1 MGRDAVP
8 NSRPIA
14 NIPVGHNGYK
24 IDMDDKY
31 YPIRLEKSIPYLDQI
46 IKDLRTA
53 QGQPG
58 YAYTGEIVI
67 HKYLNLGQD
76 ANGIAIE
83 GYRLSSMESYIKF
96 LDGGR
101 NIFDFSG
108 KLLEML
114 QQTDVK
120 DIKFKDI
127 KLPYE
132 SFYVSFLD
140 SEIPFRDK
148 YLLDGAFIR
157 IHNYEDDPLAKYT
170 IWVVLCGYDK
180 EAIQSKTEFGL
191 QSKDLIFLS
200 SSLTCENDNST
211 IEDALEFERR
221 IMKDEFNEQHLDVQ
235 LEEYKLLIDHLKL
248 VVNALLYLSIPDPDL
263 TDILG
268 NPTEPTRKNEELK
281 KTEEQITPKTNLD
294 NKLRHVKLVGYKITK
309 RTDFKSGKKVRAHW
323 RRGHWRNQKYGT
335 VGNEIK
341 RLIWIRPV
349 VVGDGDD
356 LITGK
361 VYDT

>member
-1 MGRDAVP
+1 
-8 NSRPIA
+8 
-14 NIPVGHNGYK
+14 
-24 IDMDDKY
+24 MDDKY

-46 IKDLRTA
+46 IKDLRVA

-58 YAYTGEIVI
+58 YAYARETVI
-67 HKYLNLGQD
+67 HKHLKLKQAD
-76 ANGIAIE
+76 NGKAIE
-83 GYRLSSMESYIKF
+83 AYRLSSIEAYINF

-108 KLLEML
+108 QLLEML

-120 DIKFKDI
+120 EIKFQDI

-140 SEIPFRDK
+140 FEITFRDK

-157 IHNYEDDPLAKYT
+157 YHTYEDDPFAKYT
-170 IWVVLCGYDK
+170 IWVELCGYDK
-180 EAIQSKTEFGL
+180 EKIENKSEFGL
-191 QSKDLIFLS
+191 QNKDLIFLS

-211 IEDALEFERR
+211 IEDALEYQRR
-221 IMKDEFNEQHLDVQ
+221 IMKDELNERHLDVQ

-248 VVNALLYLSIPDPDL
+248 VVNSLLYLSIPDPDL

-268 NPTEPTRKNEELK
+268 NPTERNK
-281 KTEEQITPKTNLD
+281 KSETPKQIKEQSFQNQKLD
-294 NKLRHVKLVGYKITK
+294 EKLRHVKLVGYKIKK
-309 RTDFKSGKKVRAHW
+309 RRDYKTGKKIRAHW

-335 VGNEIK
+335 VGNEAK
-341 RLIWIRPV
+341 KLIWIQPTI
-349 VVGDGDD
+349 VGDGDD
-356 LITGK
+356 LVTGR

>member
-1 MGRDAVP
+1 
-8 NSRPIA
+8 
-14 NIPVGHNGYK
+14 
-24 IDMDDKY
+24 MDDKY
-31 YPIRLEKSIPYLDQI
+31 YPIRLEKSIPYLDQV
-46 IKDLRTA
+46 IKDLRIA

-58 YAYTGEIVI
+58 YAYTGETVI
-67 HKYLNLGQD
+67 HKHLKLSQD
-76 ANGIAIE
+76 DNGKAIE
-83 GYRLSSMESYIKF
+83 AYRQASIEAYIKF

-108 KLLEML
+108 QLLEML

-120 DIKFKDI
+120 DIKFQDI

-140 SEIPFRDK
+140 FEIPFRDK

-157 IHNYEDDPLAKYT
+157 FHNYEDDPFAKYA
-170 IWVVLCGYDK
+170 IWVELCGHDK
-180 EAIQSKTEFGL
+180 ESIQNKSEFGL
-191 QSKDLIFLS
+191 QNRDLIFLS

-211 IEDALEFERR
+211 IEDSLEYQRR
-221 IMKDEFNEQHLDVQ
+221 IMKDEPNERHLDVQ

-263 TDILG
+263 TDIFG
-268 NPTEPTRKNEELK
+268 HPTELNK
-281 KTEEQITPKTNLD
+281 KIETTKEIKGQQVSNVKSD
-294 NKLRHVKLVGYKITK
+294 DKLRHVRLVGYKIKK
-309 RTDFKSGKKVRAHW
+309 RTDYRTGKKIRAHW

-335 VGNEIK
+335 AGNEIK
-341 RLIWIRPV
+341 KLIWIQPTI
-349 VVGDGDD
+349 VGDGDD
-356 LITGK
+356 LITGR